1 MRTMTQSHVGSAVL
15 RTVDDLRGPAGR
27 LEALL
32 NPGLPEPPFAA
43 LVCHPHPL
51 GGGTLHNKVV
61 YHAMKA
67 LQSFGL
73 PVLRFNFRG
82 TGLSEGVHDNG
93 RGEQDDVRAA
103 LDWLEHEFGRPLLF
117 AGFSFGAYVGLQ
129 ACCGDSRV
137 AGLIALGLPV
147 HAEGRDYQYDFL
159 GECPQPKLFVSGNRD
174 PYGPVVKVEAAVSL
188 AAEPRELVWIADADH
203 FFTPVTSGTSAAP
216 QQRTGSKLEEMQSA
230 LRAWAPRHF
239 PALANQ

>member
-1 MRTMTQSHVGSAVL
+1 MTQSHVGSAVL

-32 NPGLPEPPFAA
+32 NPGLPTAPYAA

-67 LQSFGL
+67 LQSLGL

-82 TGLSEGVHDNG
+82 TGLSEGIHDNG

-103 LDWLEHEFGRPLLF
+103 LDWLDREFHRPLLF

-129 ACCGDSRV
+129 ACCGDPRV

-159 GECPQPKLFVSGNRD
+159 QACRQPKLFVSGNRD
-174 PYGPVVKVEAAVSL
+174 PYGPVAKVEDAVDL
-188 AAEPRELVWIADADH
+188 AAEPKELVWIADADH
-203 FFTPVTSGTSAAP
+203 FFTPLTMRNPAASQQSA
-216 QQRTGSKLEEMQSA
+216 GSKLEEMRSV
-230 LRAWAPRHF
+230 LRAWAQQQF
-239 PALANQ
+239 PALARP